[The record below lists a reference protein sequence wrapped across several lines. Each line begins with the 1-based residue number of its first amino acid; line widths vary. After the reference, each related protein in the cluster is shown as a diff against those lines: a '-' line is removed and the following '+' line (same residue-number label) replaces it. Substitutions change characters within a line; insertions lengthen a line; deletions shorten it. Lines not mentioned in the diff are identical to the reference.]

1 MKKRACSLILALAMI
16 LSLFPIYAMAEDR
29 SSWDL
34 LDAGATTASPFS
46 TSIGAIG
53 GTVEQKDGYVNIL
66 KGNDKSTSNGSYT
79 YLTAAVDMPETA
91 FTLEAA
97 IRLAGD
103 VTGDRSNGFS
113 VRVGG
118 YLYHAF
124 LKYGTAE
131 QGGGISI
138 YPDYRELVPV
148 DTTVWHYYAIVANPE
163 TKSYALYVD
172 GEQVAEHTTTW
183 TMNGSDLIRFGA
195 DTEGYANMDVETV
208 RAGSGDLSSLLTAYE
223 GGQEQKPS
231 LTSVQLSQYEQ
242 AEKQAQTVTV
252 TVTGENLKNDT
263 QITAAL
269 VNADGTAEED
279 VTVSGVFQDNRAEL
293 SLSIPDTITTGTYY
307 VEARIEGSTL
317 RSQAYTVKADRA
329 DPQLPAFSAAGY
341 TIEMENYRYNPT
353 EEFNFPTIVDTKEH
367 PVDNE
372 LGDYRYY
379 LFYAPH
385 DAPAG
390 NCVAASN
397 SLDGPW
403 VEYEGNPVVSN
414 KWDSYYDVSH
424 VSSPHVMWIDE
435 QDCYVMYYHG
445 PNNITRYAT
454 SSDLLNWT
462 YGGVCMEADDF
473 STEQE
478 AYQQASYARVF
489 EYEVP
494 GLNNKYIML
503 MMVTHNGANNS
514 YNSHIGWAYSSD
526 GISWTAVKEPLVD
539 PDINTELYGP
549 NLSGPWFM
557 PWQVDGEARYFVI
570 CHASDG
576 NMYAFEV
583 GEKLDEC
590 IEWGLFYDSQGIRNT
605 DDLNPETYPDYGRAG
620 APCFIQDDNGNWHMF
635 YEGGKRLHANIVHA
649 VEVKK
654 GEEGQLARASLELD
668 GAVLQTGDK
677 AEPVLRIF
685 DKGNNKVSADA
696 EGLSLTYHVSDSQV
710 LSYENGVLTAVGK
723 GTASAWVEISKS
735 DGSTAVS
742 TKVSVTVQ
750 EQSSLWNLFNAGTA
764 PYGDNFNVVNTPG
777 GGAVMQKAGYVNIEK
792 GNDKS
797 NTATGDAYTWL
808 TAAPALPADEV
819 FTVEATIRLSGAVDG
834 GRTNEFAVRINGTG
848 KYYPIFL
855 KYGADGAVTNQTSFD
870 SAKALDTTSWHN
882 YALVINPTAQ
892 QYDVYVDGEL
902 VLEDVSAQNM
912 SGGNLIRLGA
922 DNKGRCDMDVLA
934 VRVGEGDLSESLTG
948 YDGPEYPE
956 AGLTSVTLSPESQ
969 VENTEQQVTVTVT
982 GENLED
988 DTEVT
993 VTLMTASGAAV
1004 QGVSASGV
1012 FADNQAQ
1019 VELTIPDTVPVG
1031 SYYVEAEAAGSTA
1044 RSGAYQ
1050 VTSSLEAPD
1059 FPTFAAL
1066 GYTIEM
1072 TDYQYNP
1079 TEEFNFPTIVDTKDH
1094 PVSNSFGDNA
1104 YRYYLFYAP
1113 HDAPAGNCVAVSNS
1127 LYGPWIEYEN
1137 NPVVGNKWDP
1147 YYSVSHVSSPQVMW
1161 IEERGCYVMYFHG
1174 ENPTTRYATSTDL
1187 LHWTY
1192 GGEIV
1197 HANDFSKTG
1206 SGFSEASYARVFEHT
1221 IPELDN
1227 KYIMLLMITGS
1238 GNNMHRNIYYAYSDD
1253 GITWTPVQEPLLNPD
1268 ELGPEYKNNFSGP
1281 WFMEWDGR
1289 YFVICHAS
1297 SGEIYAFEVGESLD
1311 QCIEWGEVYNSQGVR
1326 NVDDANPDAYP
1337 DYGRAGAP
1345 FFIQDDEGRWHMYYE
1360 AGKRLNTNIVHA
1372 VEVRPGEKDQLAR
1385 VGVTLDS
1392 ETLTVGAAAEP
1403 ELRIFNKGNEKV
1415 AADTEGL
1422 TCAYHVGGANPD
1434 CVTYDNGVLT
1444 AVSAGEATI
1453 WVEVTAQ
1460 DGSKAVSDKIGIT
1473 VKEKEALPKE
1483 VIITNQMTPN
1493 KTALNL
1499 ELPAIFKAE
1508 GVLAKPIDNYYLY
1521 FSYNDESGGTRSIA
1535 LATAPA
1541 PEGPWTVYN
1550 DGTPVMTA
1558 QSLGVSS
1565 SVNAPWP
1572 IWDEDNGRMLM
1583 YYSMGATAIGV
1594 AESTDGINFTNIQT
1608 VLEGS
1613 DAPAGTQ
1620 AYQQS
1625 VYAYTVEGQDNKY
1638 VMFYSG
1644 NGYRSGD
1651 GTYTNGKQ
1659 IFYAVSDDGL
1669 NWTDSGKVLQYPD
1682 SGDKGNIASPRLMIR
1697 DGEPYVVYHNSNGNL
1712 GYSLLS
1718 GDFSTASRQGRLYD
1732 STDGEPDRGRAAD
1745 ACFLQ
1750 EGENLYLYYTAR
1762 SNKAKNEEDASL
1774 LVCRKLAGGSGQEE
1788 ILFQDDFNDGNADGW
1803 EVDSGTWTVTDST
1816 YTQSAASGGAM
1827 TFAGDAAWSNY
1838 EVEVKVT
1845 PTETSKSIAVM
1856 VSGRADGT
1864 QNRYIGAYNGGKLM
1878 IDRRINGGSAILA
1891 QKEYTME
1898 LGQTYTLKMTFS
1910 GDNIAL
1916 YVNGVKELETV
1927 DDTHTSGK
1935 IGLATYN
1942 TAASFDDVI
1951 VRAVNG
1957 APEPSE
1963 DLTVEDFG
1971 DHQVVQRDAE
1981 NKNAV
1986 ITVNGTVTAE
1996 GAEKVEARVMAYDA
2010 DDGAAAVVDWTEMS
2024 ADLSAGTWGGSL
2036 TVPQGGWYR
2045 LEVRAS
2051 GADGQ
2056 VLEQTAGAHK
2066 WGVGINILCIG
2077 QSNMVGQAQDKPRT
2091 EANDLVANYTRS
2103 GQWTHLVDPYD
2114 GAGGSLVPA
2123 LGNSLVEKLGI
2134 PVGFIPAADSGS
2146 GLHAPN
2152 VGHAET
2158 RYWMYYNAE
2167 NPGDTTT
2174 LYGKALTRAKAAGGV
2189 ELMVWNQGETDGRL
2203 MIAEET
2209 YEQDMKT
2216 LLARFRTDLGD
2227 ESIPMFLCQ
2236 IGTHDENISNDA
2248 AYTAIRNAQHDL
2260 DDGENFFLAATE
2272 MEFARKDTAHY
2283 TQPGLD
2289 EIGRRVANSILYY
2302 YGQSDYYRGPYITGA
2317 EYVDGDRSVVDVNIA
2332 HRGGSDIVT
2341 QGQITGFT
2349 VLDGMD
2355 EVEITSTV
2363 RQDSDT
2369 IRLTLAQPVSSS
2381 GRVRYL
2387 YGLNPEHSNIAKDN
2401 TPLQLPVENTTS
2413 DILISGDEMPK
2424 WDLMDHA
2431 MAPDWTAD
2439 GWRSSTKTG
2448 SITQQDEYVNISKPN
2463 ESGTGSQKL
2472 YHWVVSPTTLAL
2484 PRDGF
2489 TLQVEARVAG
2499 MVDEQANEI
2508 AVRMGMDANDAN
2520 GKIASIFLGYG
2531 EDGFVSTTTAGNS
2544 RFTMPLDTT
2553 VWHTFSMVV
2562 RLDEG
2567 AYVFDLYVDNQLAFE
2582 NVPLNTYKGGDLIRL
2597 GADNGG
2603 RCNLD
2608 VKHVRLGT
2616 GEVLPDGV
2624 SPARV
2629 TKVTLSEESQ
2639 KETESR
2645 LLDVT
2650 VAGTGFADGETV
2662 TLTLVNKYYQAV
2674 EDVDAVV
2681 ASFTDNTARAQIT
2694 IPSGLD
2700 ATTYYVK
2707 AEANGRVR
2715 YSGAYTVEA
2724 DRAAPVF
2731 PQFTAQGYTIEME
2744 DYIYNPTQEF
2754 NFPTIVDTKDHPVS
2768 NELGDYRY
2776 YLFYAPHDAPAGN
2789 CVAASNSLDGPW
2801 VEYEG
2806 NPVVGNTWDP
2816 YYDVSH
2822 VSSPYVMWL
2831 EEKGCYIMYFHGEN
2845 PVTRY
2850 ALSDDLIHWEYG
2862 GECLRATDFRSDGGE
2877 ASYARVFEHTIP
2889 ELGNK
2894 YIMLLMI
2901 SPTGGFSDKNRDICW
2916 AYSDNGTDWTAVQ
2929 EPLLDPTMNDEY
2941 QGNFSGPWFMPW
2953 EVNGEERYF
2962 VICHASSGNMYAFEV
2977 GESLNECIEWGVFY
2991 DSNDSTNPD
3000 DAEDESAY
3008 PDYGRAGAPCFIQ
3021 DDEGRWHMFYE
3032 GGKRL
3037 HANIV
3042 HATAPAPAPETPD
3055 IVQPGITTK
3064 VETLPDGS
3072 RLVTQTDLESGAITE
3087 ILTMPNGVKAR
3098 TTVTEAG
3105 EAQSRITIPDGVNGA
3120 VVELPAGNGN
3130 VAIRVNED
3138 GTETVL
3144 PIACIEN
3151 GRARIWLEDSAVVRF
3166 EARTVSFADIAD
3178 GEIRAAAEQLAA
3190 QGIFAG
3196 TGGGNFTP
3204 GLPVDRATLVTVL
3217 YRLDGMKKP
3226 ETAPNFVD
3234 VAAGVWYADAVAWCQ
3249 GAGVTNGVGG
3259 GRFAPDVPLTW
3270 EQTALMLYRY
3280 AQTFGAA
3287 KPAGE
3292 GITERQA
3299 ALQWCAANG
3308 VGAAENPGRAVNRGQ
3323 LALIVQHYI
3332 KALVG

>member
-34 LDAGATTASPFS
+34 LDAGAATASPFS

-163 TKSYALYVD
+163 IKSYALYVD

-183 TMNGSDLIRFGA
+183 TMKGSDLIRFGA

-269 VNADGTAEED
+269 VNADGTAEEN
-279 VTVSGVFQDNRAEL
+279 VTASGVFQDNRAEL

-329 DPQLPAFSAAGY
+329 DPQLPAFAAAGY

-557 PWQVDGEARYFVI
+557 PWQVDGETRYFVI

-1161 IEERGCYVMYFHG
+1161 IEEQGCYVMYFHG

-1372 VEVRPGEKDQLAR
+1372 VEVRPGEEDQLAR

-1422 TCAYHVGGANPD
+1422 TCTYHVGGANPD

-1608 VLEGS
+1608 VLDGS

-1638 VMFYSG
+1638 VMFYTG

-1803 EVDSGTWTVTDST
+1803 EVDSGTWTVTDGT

-2355 EVEITSTV
+2355 EVEITSAV

-2508 AVRMGMDANDAN
+2508 AVRMGMDANDTN

-2531 EDGFVSTTTAGNS
+2531 EDGFVSTTAAGNS

-2567 AYVFDLYVDNQLAFE
+2567 EYVFDLYVDDQLAFE
-2582 NVPLNTYKGGDLIRL
+2582 NAPLNTYKGGDLIRL

-3055 IVQPGITTK
+3055 VVQPGITTK

-3072 RLVTQTDLESGAITE
+3072 RIVTQTDLESGAITE

-3151 GRARIWLEDSAVVRF
+3151 GRARIWLEGSAVVRF
-3166 EARTVSFADIAD
+3166 EARTVSFAGSAA
-3178 GEIRAAAEQLAA
+3178 GGIRAAAEQLAA

-3308 VGAAENPGRAVNRGQ
+3308 VGAAENPDRAVNRGQ
-3323 LALIVQHYI
+3323 LALIVQNYI

>member
-1 MKKRACSLILALAMI
+1 MKKRACSLLLSFAMV
-16 LSLFPIYAMAEDR
+16 LSLFPTYALAEDAVEAAPDDAGAVQQAD
-29 SSWDL
+29 SPWDL
-34 LDAGATTASPFS
+34 LDANTEYYTDSFKASLGS
-46 TSIGAIG
+46 GDSGSMSQEA
-53 GTVEQKDGYVNIL
+53 GYVNIL
-66 KGNDKSTSNGSYT
+66 KGDDKSNTAAGSYT
-79 YLTAAVDMPETA
+79 WMVNKDSIDLPDTV
-91 FTLEAA
+91 FTVEAS
-97 IRLAGD
+97 IRLAGP
-103 VTGDRSNGFS
+103 VEGDRTNEFS
-113 VRVGG
+113 VRVDGTG
-118 YLYHAF
+118 KYFPIF
-124 LKYGTAE
+124 LKYGE
-131 QGGGISI
+131 EDGGITNKG
-138 YPDYRELVPV
+138 DFTEVEPV
-148 DTTVWHYYAIVANPE
+148 DTTQWHNYGMVIDPATNHYKV
-163 TKSYALYVD
+163 YVD
-172 GEQVAEHTTTW
+172 GELVLEQDSNW
-183 TMNGSDLIRFGA
+183 GLSGSDLIRLGA
-195 DTEGYANMDVETV
+195 DNKGRCNMDVQSV
-208 RAGSGDLSSLLTAYE
+208 RAGTGDLSDELGPYDGSVAE
-223 GGQEQKPS
+223 NPR
-231 LTSVQLSQYEQ
+231 LTSVTLSGYSQKEGEEQ
-242 AEKQAQTVTV
+242 SVTV
-252 TVTGENLKNDT
+252 SISGENLDNDT
-263 QITAAL
+263 PVTVKL
-269 VNADGTAEED
+269 VDADGAAVES
-279 VTVSGVFQDNRAEL
+279 VTPAVGTVTENAAEL
-293 SLSIPDTITTGTYY
+293 TLTIPGTVPMGDYY
-307 VEARIEGSTL
+307 VEAEAAGSKA
-317 RSQAYTVKADRA
+317 RSGVYQVT
-329 DPQLPAFSAAGY
+329 SALEAPDFPTFVATGY
-341 TIEMENYRYNPT
+341 TIEMPDYQYNET
-353 EEFNFPTIVDTKEH
+353 EEFNFPTIVDTKE
-367 PVDNE
+367 
-372 LGDYRYY
+372 R
-379 LFYAPH
+379 
-385 DAPAG
+385 
-390 NCVAASN
+390 
-397 SLDGPW
+397 
-403 VEYEGNPVVSN
+403 
-414 KWDSYYDVSH
+414 
-424 VSSPHVMWIDE
+424 
-435 QDCYVMYYHG
+435 
-445 PNNITRYAT
+445 
-454 SSDLLNWT
+454 
-462 YGGVCMEADDF
+462 
-473 STEQE
+473 
-478 AYQQASYARVF
+478 
-489 EYEVP
+489 
-494 GLNNKYIML
+494 
-503 MMVTHNGANNS
+503 
-514 YNSHIGWAYSSD
+514 
-526 GISWTAVKEPLVD
+526 
-539 PDINTELYGP
+539 
-549 NLSGPWFM
+549 
-557 PWQVDGEARYFVI
+557 
-570 CHASDG
+570 
-576 NMYAFEV
+576 
-583 GEKLDEC
+583 
-590 IEWGLFYDSQGIRNT
+590 
-605 DDLNPETYPDYGRAG
+605 
-620 APCFIQDDNGNWHMF
+620 
-635 YEGGKRLHANIVHA
+635 
-649 VEVKK
+649 
-654 GEEGQLARASLELD
+654 
-668 GAVLQTGDK
+668 
-677 AEPVLRIF
+677 
-685 DKGNNKVSADA
+685 
-696 EGLSLTYHVSDSQV
+696 
-710 LSYENGVLTAVGK
+710 
-723 GTASAWVEISKS
+723 
-735 DGSTAVS
+735 
-742 TKVSVTVQ
+742 
-750 EQSSLWNLFNAGTA
+750 
-764 PYGDNFNVVNTPG
+764 
-777 GGAVMQKAGYVNIEK
+777 
-792 GNDKS
+792 
-797 NTATGDAYTWL
+797 
-808 TAAPALPADEV
+808 
-819 FTVEATIRLSGAVDG
+819 
-834 GRTNEFAVRINGTG
+834 
-848 KYYPIFL
+848 
-855 KYGADGAVTNQTSFD
+855 
-870 SAKALDTTSWHN
+870 
-882 YALVINPTAQ
+882 
-892 QYDVYVDGEL
+892 
-902 VLEDVSAQNM
+902 
-912 SGGNLIRLGA
+912 
-922 DNKGRCDMDVLA
+922 
-934 VRVGEGDLSESLTG
+934 
-948 YDGPEYPE
+948 
-956 AGLTSVTLSPESQ
+956 
-969 VENTEQQVTVTVT
+969 
-982 GENLED
+982 
-988 DTEVT
+988 
-993 VTLMTASGAAV
+993 
-1004 QGVSASGV
+1004 
-1012 FADNQAQ
+1012 
-1019 VELTIPDTVPVG
+1019 
-1031 SYYVEAEAAGSTA
+1031 
-1044 RSGAYQ
+1044 
-1050 VTSSLEAPD
+1050 
-1059 FPTFAAL
+1059 
-1066 GYTIEM
+1066 
-1072 TDYQYNP
+1072 
-1079 TEEFNFPTIVDTKDH
+1079 

-1127 LYGPWIEYEN
+1127 LNGPWIEYEN
-1137 NPVVGNKWDP
+1137 NPVVSNEWDP
-1147 YYSVSHVSSPQVMW
+1147 YYDVSHVSSPQVMW
-1161 IEERGCYVMYFHG
+1161 IEEQGCYVMYFHG
-1174 ENPTTRYATSTDL
+1174 ENPVTRYATSTDL
-1187 LHWTY
+1187 INWTY

-1206 SGFSEASYARVFEHT
+1206 VGFSEASYARVFEHT
-1221 IPELDN
+1221 IPELGN
-1227 KYIMLLMITGS
+1227 KYIMLLMITGN
-1238 GNNMHRNIYYAYSDD
+1238 GNYMHRNIYYAYSSD
-1253 GITWTPVQEPLLNPD
+1253 GINWTPVKESLLNPD
-1268 ELGPEYKNNFSGP
+1268 ELGPEYKDNFSGP

-1311 QCIEWGEVYNSQGVR
+1311 KCIEWGEVYNSQGVR

-1372 VEVRPGEKDQLAR
+1372 VEVRPGEEEQLAR
-1385 VGVTLDS
+1385 AGLTLNTG
-1392 ETLTVGAAAEP
+1392 TLTVGATAEP
-1403 ELRIFNKGNEKV
+1403 ELRVFNKSNDKV
-1415 AADTEGL
+1415 TEGL
-1422 TCAYHVGGANPD
+1422 TYTYHVGGANPD
-1434 CVTYDNGVLT
+1434 CITYEDGVIT
-1444 AVSAGEATI
+1444 AVSAGEATA
-1453 WVEVTAQ
+1453 WVEVTAE
-1460 DGSKAVSDKIGIT
+1460 DGSKAISDKIGIT

-1508 GVLAKPIDNYYLY
+1508 GVLEDPIDNYYLY

-1541 PEGPWTVYN
+1541 PEGPWTVYEN
-1550 DGTPVMTA
+1550 GTPVMTA
-1558 QSLGVSS
+1558 QSLGVES

-1572 IWDEDNGRMLM
+1572 VWDSENQRMLM
-1583 YYSMGATAIGV
+1583 YYSMGSASIGV
-1594 AESTDGINFTNIQT
+1594 AESSDGVHFTNIQT
-1608 VLEGS
+1608 VFEAS
-1613 DAPAGTQ
+1613 SAPAGNQ

-1625 VYAYTVEGQDNKY
+1625 VYEYTIEGQDNKY
-1638 VMFYSG
+1638 VMFYTG
-1644 NGYRSGD
+1644 NGYRSED
-1651 GTYTNGKQ
+1651 GTYTSGKQ

-1669 NWTDSGKVLQYPD
+1669 TWTDSGKVLQYPD
-1682 SGDKGNIASPRLMIR
+1682 SGDKGNIASPRLMIK
-1697 DGEPYVVYHNSNGNL
+1697 DGVPYVVYHNSNGNL
-1712 GYSLLS
+1712 GYSQLS
-1718 GDFSTASRQGRLYD
+1718 AEFTTVTRQGILYD

-1745 ACFLQ
+1745 GCLFQ
-1750 EGENLYLYYTAR
+1750 DSTGLYLYYTAR
-1762 SNKAKNEEDASL
+1762 SNKAKNEADASMI
-1774 LVCRKLAGGSGQEE
+1774 VCRKLSGGDQEDV
-1788 ILFQDDFNDGNADGW
+1788 IFQDDFNDGNADGW
-1803 EVDSGTWTVTDST
+1803 DVDSGTWAVSDGA
-1816 YTQSAASGGAM
+1816 YVQSATSGGAM
-1827 TFAGDAAWSNY
+1827 TFAGSTDWRDY

-1845 PTETSKSIAVM
+1845 PVQTGGNIAVM
-1856 VSGRADGT
+1856 ISGRADGT

-1878 IDRRINGGSAILA
+1878 IDRRIDGSSKVLA

-1910 GDNIAL
+1910 GENIAL
-1916 YVNGVKELETV
+1916 YVNGVKELEAV
-1927 DDTHTSGK
+1927 DATHSSGK

-1942 TAASFDDVI
+1942 TSASFDDVI
-1951 VRAVNG
+1951 VCSSTE
-1957 APEPSE
+1957 EPLPPAN
-1963 DLTVEDFG
+1963 LTVEDFG
-1971 DHQVVQRDAE
+1971 DHQVIQRDVE

-1986 ITVNGTVTAE
+1986 ITVSGAVAAE
-1996 GAEKVEARVMAYDA
+1996 DAAKVEARVMGYDA
-2010 DDGAAAVVDWTEMS
+2010 GQDAAAVVDWTEMTC
-2024 ADLSAGTWGGSL
+2024 DISAGTWSGSL

-2045 LEVRAS
+2045 LEVRAVN
-2051 GADGQ
+2051 ADGA
-2056 VLEQTAGAHK
+2056 VLEETAGTHK

-2091 EANDLVANYTRS
+2091 EADDLVANYTRS

-2123 LGNSLVEKLGI
+2123 LGNSLVEELGI

-2152 VGHAET
+2152 VGHAEN
-2158 RYWMYYNAE
+2158 RYWMYYNTE

-2216 LLARFRTDLGD
+2216 LLQRFRTDLGD
-2227 ESIPMFLCQ
+2227 ESIPMFICQ

-2302 YGQSDYYRGPYITGA
+2302 YGESDYYRGPYITGA
-2317 EYVDGDRSVVDVNIA
+2317 DYVDGDRSVVDVKIA
-2332 HRGGSDIVT
+2332 HRGGTDIVT
-2341 QGQITGFT
+2341 EGQITGFT
-2349 VLDGMD
+2349 VLDGMN
-2355 EVEITSTV
+2355 EVEITSAV
-2363 RQDSDT
+2363 RQSSDT
-2369 IRLTLAQPVSSS
+2369 IRLTLAQPISGS

-2401 TPLQLPVENTTS
+2401 TPLQLPVENTTA

-2508 AVRMGMDANDAN
+2508 AVRMGMDANDTN

-2531 EDGFVSTTTAGNS
+2531 EDGFVSTTAAGNS

-2901 SPTGGFSDKNRDICW
+2901 SPTGGFSGKNRDICW

-3042 HATAPAPAPETPD
+3042 HATAPAEEETVNVP
-3055 IVQPGITTK
+3055 PTSTT

-3072 RLVTQTDLESGAITE
+3072 KLVTKKDLTTGEITE
-3087 ILTMPNGVKAR
+3087 TLTRPDGVTAK
-3098 TTVTEAG
+3098 TTVTKAG
-3105 EAQSRITIPDGVNGA
+3105 EAQSRITIPDDVAGT
-3120 VVELPAGNGN
+3120 VVEVPAGNGN
-3130 VAIRVNED
+3130 VAVRVNED
-3138 GTETVL
+3138 GTETIL
-3144 PIACIEN
+3144 PIVYVEN
-3151 GRARIWLEDSAVVRF
+3151 GRARIWLEESAVIRF
-3166 EARTVSFADIAD
+3166 DEKTVSFADIAD
-3178 GEIRAAAEQLAA
+3178 AGIKAAAEQMAA
-3190 QGIFAG
+3190 QGIFSG
-3196 TGGGNFTP
+3196 TGDQTFAP
-3204 GLPVDRATLVTVL
+3204 ALPVDRATLVTVL
-3217 YRLDGMKKP
+3217 YRLDGMEKDDKYSGF
-3226 ETAPNFVD
+3226 TD
-3234 VAAGVWYADAVAWCQ
+3234 VAPGVWYADAVAWCQ

-3259 GRFAPDVPLTW
+3259 GRFAPDAALTW
-3270 EQTALMLYRY
+3270 EQTAVMLYRY
-3280 AQTFGAA
+3280 AKTL
-3287 KPAGE
+3287 
-3292 GITERQA
+3292 GIAEPENETLTEREA
-3299 ALQWCAANG
+3299 ALRWCAEKG
-3308 VGAAENPGRAVNRGQ
+3308 VGAAENPGRAVNRGE
-3323 LALIVQHYI
+3323 LALIIQRYI